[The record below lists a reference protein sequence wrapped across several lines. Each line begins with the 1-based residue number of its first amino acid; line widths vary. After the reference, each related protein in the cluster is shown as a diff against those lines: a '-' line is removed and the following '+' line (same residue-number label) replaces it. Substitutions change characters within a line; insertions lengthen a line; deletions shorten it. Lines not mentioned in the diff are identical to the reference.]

1 MFGDK
6 LNLGGLAS
14 LMKNAGKIQEMME
27 EKKAELAKIEVTGEA
42 GAGLVK
48 VTVTAENFAKSIEI
62 DDSLMS
68 EDKSVLQDLIAAAI
82 NDATQKTQKIKEEM
96 VMSNDIIGDILG
108 GSKKSS
114 DE

>member
-6 LNLGGLAS
+6 FNLGGLAG

-27 EKKAELAKIEVTGEA
+27 EKKAELAKVEITGEA

-48 VTVTAENFAKSIEI
+48 ITVNAENYAKSIEI
-62 DDSLMS
+62 DDSLLS
-68 EDKSVLQDLIAAAI
+68 EDKTVLQDLITGAI

-96 VMSNDIIGDILG
+96 VMSNDLLGDILG
-108 GSKKSS
+108 GKKGG
-114 DE
+114 E